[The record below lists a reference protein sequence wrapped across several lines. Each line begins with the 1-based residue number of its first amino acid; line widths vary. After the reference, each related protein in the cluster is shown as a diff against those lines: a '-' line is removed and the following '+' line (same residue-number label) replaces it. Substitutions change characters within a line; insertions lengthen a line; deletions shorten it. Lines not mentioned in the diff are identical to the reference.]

1 MRKFLFGV
9 AAVSLLMGGVAY
21 AEDFIVVGSTDP
33 RIVKSSVYNSGERIN
48 IARGATVTV
57 INSAGTLTTLTGR
70 DGGVVLPQSARRA
83 GQTDHFAAIRALL
96 ERPQARRTFG
106 AMRGGRYGDEAC
118 PKASELTTIDAILA
132 AEANDC
138 VAVAQEALANLGGTK
153 ASVSAEAPK

>member
-1 MRKFLFGV
+1 MRKILFGV
-9 AAVSLLMGGVAY
+9 AASMLIGGVAY

-33 RIVKSSVYNSGERIN
+33 RIVKSSTFNAGERVFV
-48 IARGATVTV
+48 AKGSTVTLV
-57 INSAGTLTTLTGR
+57 NSAGGLTTIQGR

-83 GQTDHFAAIRALL
+83 GASDPFAQIRALL

-138 VAVAQEALANLGGTK
+138 VAVAQEALANLG
-153 ASVSAEAPK
+153 ASKPN